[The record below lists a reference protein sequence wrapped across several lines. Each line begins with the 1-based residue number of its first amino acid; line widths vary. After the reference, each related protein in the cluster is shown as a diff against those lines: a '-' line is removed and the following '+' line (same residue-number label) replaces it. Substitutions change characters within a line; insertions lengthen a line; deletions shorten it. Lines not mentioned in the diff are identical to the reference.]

1 MTQVGSVGGAAFG
14 QVATF
19 DGETLLSYCAAQLG
33 DLNGEIQV
41 KMHQQQSMRAAKEAL
56 TRARQLLAKCEKEGA
71 YSPEVRNQI
80 LQASRDAVAALPPG
94 ATRDAVMNF
103 VNEYR
108 HTACMNDARD
118 KNIPNDG
125 VEAWCKDGY
134 IADGKTNFDGNNA
147 VSPDEFKNLSRMLED
162 VSEDINKNAELEMI
176 GLQQLIS
183 QRQQA
188 IQLTTNLLAKVNQGA
203 EAIVANLK

>member
-1 MTQVGSVGGAAFG
+1 MTQIGSVGNVGREHVG
-14 QVATF
+14 SF
-19 DGETLLSYCAAQLG
+19 DGETLLAYCAAQLG
-33 DLNGEIQV
+33 DLHGEIQV

-56 TRARQLLAKCEKEGA
+56 TRLRQLVAKCEKAGA
-71 YSPEVRNQI
+71 YTPEDRQQI
-80 LQASRDAVAALPPG
+80 LQASAQVMATLPPG
-94 ATRDAVMNF
+94 QTRDAVLCF
-103 VNEYR
+103 VNEFR

-125 VEAWCKDGY
+125 IEAWCKDGW
-134 IADGKTNFDGNNA
+134 IADGKTNFDGNNQVA
-147 VSPDEFKNLSRMLED
+147 PAEFQNLSRCLENI
-162 VSEDINKNAELEMI
+162 SEDINKNAELEMI

-188 IQLTTNLLAKVNQGA
+188 IQMTTNLLAKVNQGA